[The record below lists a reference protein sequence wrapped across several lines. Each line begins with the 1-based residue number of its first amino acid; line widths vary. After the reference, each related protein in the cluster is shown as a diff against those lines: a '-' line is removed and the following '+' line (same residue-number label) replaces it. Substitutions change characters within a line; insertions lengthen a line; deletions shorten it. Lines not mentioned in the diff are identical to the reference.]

1 MNFTKKQTIYATLL
15 TAYSCM
21 LIVSNIISNRTFE
34 MLGYM
39 LPSAVIVFPIV
50 YIINDV
56 MTECFGLKMASRTI
70 FTAFALNL
78 VAVIF
83 FNIAIILPTSQD
95 FTPYSTVLGN
105 TVKALVAS
113 FTAYLV
119 GSFINAAVMDRMKK
133 VSNNKLML
141 RCVIST
147 LFGELCD
154 ASIFISVMFAGI
166 LPFRAVIQMI
176 VLQAVVK
183 TAYEIIV
190 YPVTRI
196 VIFKIKAL
204 E

>member
-15 TAYSCM
+15 TVYSCM

-83 FNIAIILPTSQD
+83 FNIAITLPTSQD

-183 TAYEIIV
+183 TVYEIIV

>member
-15 TAYSCM
+15 TVYSCM

-83 FNIAIILPTSQD
+83 FNIAITLPTSQD

-183 TAYEIIV
+183 TVYEIIV

-204 E
+204 K

>member
-15 TAYSCM
+15 TVYSCM

-83 FNIAIILPTSQD
+83 FNIAITLPTSQD

>member
-15 TAYSCM
+15 TVYSCM

-34 MLGYM
+34 MLVYM

-83 FNIAIILPTSQD
+83 FNIAIALPTSQD

-204 E
+204 G

>member
-15 TAYSCM
+15 TVYSCM

-83 FNIAIILPTSQD
+83 FNIAITLPTSQD

-154 ASIFISVMFAGI
+154 ASIFISVMFADI